1 MNATYIVTSYVVI
14 DDVLELIGHTDDARA
29 RVSSAEI
36 VTVAIVAAKYFQNHH
51 ERALCLLQQT
61 GYLPKLSVSRF
72 NRRLHVLQDIL
83 LLIASSAPRLK

>member
-14 DDVLELIGHTDDARA
+14 DDILELIGHTDDARA

-51 ERALCLLQQT
+51 ERVLCLLQPT
-61 GYLPKLSVSRF
+61 TWVAASATPSGRPHRSTTRSTSR
-72 NRRLHVLQDIL
+72 
-83 LLIASSAPRLK
+83 